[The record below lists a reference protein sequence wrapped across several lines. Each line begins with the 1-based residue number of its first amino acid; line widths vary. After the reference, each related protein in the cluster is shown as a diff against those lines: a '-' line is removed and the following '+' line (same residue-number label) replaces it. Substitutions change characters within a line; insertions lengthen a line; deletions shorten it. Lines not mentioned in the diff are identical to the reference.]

1 MRILIAEDDVTSRN
15 LLKLMLTKR
24 GHEVIATVNGA
35 EAWQVM
41 QLPDAP
47 QMAILDWMMPEM
59 DGLDVCRRVRS
70 LETDQPPY
78 IIMLTTKGEKADII
92 AGLQAGANDYLSKP
106 YDIGELHARIDVGR
120 CLIEMQALLVGKI
133 EELRESEKRYRELS
147 IIDDLTSLYNSRHFY
162 GQLKNEIERAT
173 RYQQPLALILLDL
186 DDFKA
191 FNDAYGHIE
200 GDRVLSRFGQV
211 VKRCLRQT
219 DSAYRYG
226 GEEFTM
232 ILPMTT
238 SAEGA
243 VTAERIRT
251 EFKKEIFSPAPD
263 QDIHLTLSIGLAQC
277 KPQEEMKVFVHRVDQ
292 LMYQA
297 KNGGK
302 DRVCVEP

>member
-1 MRILIAEDDVTSRN
+1 MRILIAEDDVTSRI
-15 LLKLMLTKR
+15 LLKSMLTKS
-24 GHEVIATVNGA
+24 GHEVIATVDGA
-35 EAWQVM
+35 EAWEVM

-47 QMAILDWMMPEM
+47 HMAILDWMMPEM
-59 DGLDVCRRVRS
+59 DGLDVCRRIRS

-78 IIMLTTKGEKADII
+78 IIMLTTKGEKADIV
-92 AGLQAGANDYLSKP
+92 AGLQAGANDYLAKP
-106 YDIGELHARIDVGR
+106 YDTGELRARIDVGR
-120 CLIEMQALLVGKI
+120 RLIEMQEILAGKI

-147 IIDDLTSLYNSRHFY
+147 IIDDLTALYNSRHFY
-162 GQLKNEIERAT
+162 AQLKNEIERAI
-173 RYQQPLALILLDL
+173 RYDQPLTLILLDL

-211 VKRCLRQT
+211 VQRCLRQT

-226 GEEFTM
+226 GEEFTL

-238 SAEGA
+238 SAEGL

-251 EFKKEIFSPAPD
+251 EFKKEIFSPEPD
-263 QDIHLTLSIGLAQC
+263 QDIYLTLSIGFAQYRH
-277 KPQEEMKVFVHRVDQ
+277 QEEMKSFVSRVDQ

-297 KNGGK
+297 KNNGK
-302 DRVCVEP
+302 DMVCCEP